1 MFLQSILVYST
12 LIITMILFA
21 YSASRKGSYYTTD
34 NGLIKYRSFWRFD
47 TIVPLL
53 LFAIVY
59 GMRYDVGTDHLNYL
73 EGYLSG
79 IYVGK
84 NEPLFSFFSEI
95 GWFFNLHYT
104 VYFGILAFIQAF
116 FFFYAFKDHRYIYPL
131 LIFFIFTTGSI
142 SFWMN
147 GIRQAM
153 AMCVWI
159 FTLRYIEE
167 KKWKPYIIWGIIS
180 VLLHKSAII
189 LFIFYPILRNGKD
202 YFKSISL
209 QTVLF
214 ASAFIIK
221 EVFFDIIMRFES
233 VINFYISILGEDTYQ
248 SYGMERL
255 MESFVESGGTGLA
268 YLFKIGVNLIVILY
282 STKLKQYYNSKWF
295 NIMYFFFFI
304 GLMTSYMFPIGAVS
318 FTRPFRYFYIFQPI
332 LYAYLGFYLYKKRAD
347 GRKLI
352 LFLLLIIGFSGI
364 FFLSQ
369 YTATEDSH
377 SLYHFYFQQENIM
390 GYPKIE

>member
-34 NGLIKYRSFWRFD
+34 DGLIKYRSFWRFD

-73 EGYLSG
+73 EGYLMR

-84 NEPLFSFFSEI
+84 NEPLFFLFSDI

-131 LIFFIFTTGSI
+131 LIFFVFTTGSI

-159 FTLRYIEE
+159 FSLRYIEE
-167 KKWKPYIIWGIIS
+167 KKWKPYIIWGVVA

-189 LFIFYPILRNGKD
+189 LFVFYPILRNGKD
-202 YFKSISL
+202 YFKSIPL
-209 QTVLF
+209 QVVLF
-214 ASAFIIK
+214 VSAFVIK

-233 VINFYISILGEDTYQ
+233 VINFYISILGGETYQ
-248 SYGMERL
+248 SYGMEGL
-255 MESFVESGGTGLA
+255 MESFSDKEGTGLA

-304 GLMTSYMFPIGAVS
+304 GLITSYMFPIGAIS

-332 LYAYLGFYLYKKRAD
+332 LYAFFGYFFYKKRGD

-352 LFLLLIIGFSGI
+352 LLLLLIIGFSGI
-364 FFLSQ
+364 FILSQ

-377 SLYHFYFQQENIM
+377 SLYQFYFQQENIM